1 MSTEAYLDDQRRV
14 IDSIVDSLLLF
25 GEALQALGDPFAL
38 YGFSSVRR
46 QHVRWQVL
54 KDFDEGY
61 GGEVR
66 GRVLALSPGYYT
78 RMGAAIRRAS
88 QVLGGQPQKRRLLL
102 LLSDG
107 KPNDLDR
114 YEGRYGIEDTR
125 QAVIEARSQGL
136 VPFCITIDKEAA
148 DYLPYLFGADGF
160 ALVERAG
167 QLPERLLQ
175 LYRRLRR

>member
-1 MSTEAYLDDQRRV
+1 M
-14 IDSIVDSLLLF
+14 
-25 GEALQALGDPFAL
+25 
-38 YGFSSVRR
+38 
-46 QHVRWQVL
+46 L